1 MPLERI
7 PNHCYAPSLDISFS
21 PASGKSA
28 LLHFRSPAG
37 VKPPP
42 AWHGSGSPQFPT
54 GFPLPV
60 DLTRLAEP
68 WTQPIF
74 IFLDTVMLTKVV
86 FVRVVEVV
94 GEPIPPKTN
103 GVYCDAGASAGHHC
117 LYVCLFSSTFGQ
129 QLRHTFSY
137 SVVWLTL

>member
-28 LLHFRSPAG
+28 LLHFRSPAR

-42 AWHGSGSPQFPT
+42 VWHGSGSPQFPT

-68 WTQPIF
+68 WTQPVF
-74 IFLDTVMLTKVV
+74 IFLDTVMLTTVL
-86 FVRVVEVV
+86 FVRVAEAV
-94 GEPIPPKTN
+94 GKPISPRTN
-103 GVYCDAGASAGHHC
+103 GVYCYAELLQAIIAFMSVLLHLWSAAQGHI
-117 LYVCLFSSTFGQ
+117 
-129 QLRHTFSY
+129 QL
-137 SVVWLTL
+137 